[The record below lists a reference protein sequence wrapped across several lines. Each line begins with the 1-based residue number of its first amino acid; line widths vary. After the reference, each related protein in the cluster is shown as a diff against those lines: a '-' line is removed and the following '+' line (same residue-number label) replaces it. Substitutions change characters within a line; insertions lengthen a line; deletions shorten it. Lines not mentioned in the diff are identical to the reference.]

1 MSGITDDIRIR
12 EIKPLITPNEVMGE
26 FAATETAVE
35 TVTAAR
41 SALHNILHGADDR
54 LAVVIGPCS
63 IHDPVGGDGLRPP
76 SQCGTQRA
84 A

>member
-1 MSGITDDIRIR
+1 
-12 EIKPLITPNEVMGE
+12 MGE

-63 IHDPVGGDGLRPP
+63 IHDPVAAMDYAHRLSAVR
-76 SQCGTQRA
+76 QRA

>member
-26 FAATETAVE
+26 FAATETAVA

-41 SALHNILHGADDR
+41 SALHNILHGAEDR
-54 LAVVIGPCS
+54 LVAVTELAIFGHADANDT
-63 IHDPVGGDGLRPP
+63 HD
-76 SQCGTQRA
+76 
-84 A
+84 